1 MKKILCSFQS
11 VDDRLKSFF
20 DKDFKKADKLM
31 LVIILINWVLGS
43 FLYSI
48 YYSTFIFGF
57 ISSTLLLG
65 LNFLV
70 YRKKRGTLTFRIVV
84 AISLVLFSILFIQQ
98 QQGLIQT
105 HFHFFI
111 TLSILA
117 IYKDI
122 IPTIVA
128 FSSIAIYHIVFN
140 YLQLSATTIDILN
153 IEILFFDKAQS
164 VDFLLYHI
172 FLIFINSLITS
183 YIICLRVKRFVDI
196 KVAKLNLKDLNDKLE
211 KRVEKELESRIKR
224 EISVLKQTT
233 DSLTKLQN
241 REKLIEDIIVAKKPK
256 LAILDIDRFKEV
268 NEYYGHKIG
277 DQILI
282 NSAEMIRAKAH
293 YSINLYRLAGDEFA
307 LLAFENIS
315 KDEFIDL
322 NESIVEEFDNHIFN
336 IDENEFNVTI
346 TAGVAFEKE
355 DLYIHA
361 EMAMKNGKE
370 KNHNLNF
377 YDDSVD
383 IQKQHENNIKWTKKL
398 KDAIKD
404 DRIIP
409 FIQPIINNK
418 TGNIEKYES
427 LVRLRDTNGN
437 IEPPFYFLEIAKKA
451 RQYPSITQ
459 RVVSKSIEF
468 FADKNVE
475 FSVNLTIEDIL
486 NKDTRAYLKEQLS
499 NYNISNRVV
508 LEIVESEGI
517 ENFDD
522 VSQFIKEMKGIG
534 CKIAIDDFGTGYS
547 NFDYLMKLNVDYVKI
562 DGSMIKNI
570 DTDENAQLVIK
581 LIVEFAQKLNIKTI
595 AEFVHSE
602 AVYNKVKEMGID
614 YSQGFHLGKP
624 QTIDNFDEV
633 NNYTI

>member
-43 FLYSI
+43 FIYSI

-57 ISSTLLLG
+57 ISSTVLLG
-65 LNFLV
+65 VNLLA
-70 YRKKRGTLTFRIVV
+70 YRQNRGTLFFRITV

-128 FSSIAIYHIVFN
+128 FSCIAIYHIVFN

-522 VSQFIKEMKGIG
+522 VSEFIKEMKAIG